1 MKILI
6 NDQMIE
12 IFVGARLQ
20 DAVRKYS
27 ETELKLIE
35 KEDRKI
41 VDREGNILALDGEL
55 SDGEYFY
62 IIEC

>member
-12 IFVGARLQ
+12 IFEGARLQ

-41 VDREGNILALDGEL
+41 VDRKGNPLALDGEL

>member
-12 IFVGARLQ
+12 IFEGARLQ

-41 VDREGNILALDGEL
+41 VDREGNPLALDGEL

>member
-12 IFVGARLQ
+12 MFEGARLQ

-35 KEDRKI
+35 KEDKKI
-41 VDREGNILALDGEL
+41 VDREGNPLALDGEL
-55 SDGEYFY
+55 SDGECFY

>member
-12 IFVGARLQ
+12 IFEGARLQ

-35 KEDRKI
+35 KEAKKI

>member
-12 IFVGARLQ
+12 IFEGARLQ

-27 ETELKLIE
+27 ETELKLIK
-35 KEDRKI
+35 KEAKKI
-41 VDREGNILALDGEL
+41 VDREGNPLALDGEL

>member
-12 IFVGARLQ
+12 IFEGARLQ

>member
-12 IFVGARLQ
+12 IFEGARLQ

-35 KEDRKI
+35 KEDKKI
-41 VDREGNILALDGEL
+41 VDRKGNPLALDGEL

>member
-12 IFVGARLQ
+12 IFEGARLQ

-27 ETELKLIE
+27 ETELKQIE
-35 KEDRKI
+35 KEDKKI
-41 VDREGNILALDGEL
+41 VDRKGNPLALDGEL